1 MKKSVMKTNDLFRR
15 RHAVLTIFAVMA
27 LSVFMFLACEKEDEK
42 KSGDP
47 YFTIEGNP
55 TGLSVGTAAKTQSY
69 VVRSNRP
76 WQIVAK
82 TEADWVRAFPTEGE
96 DDGIFK
102 IIVVENKTFNPRTAT
117 FSFVVDGKEQPV
129 LFTVTQEKAI
139 PYLTVADITAGKNIN
154 QAAQEV
160 KINVKANINY
170 TYSSDVPWFTFLRAD
185 VGSAGTDLIFSATE
199 NQAAKSRIANV
210 SFVSQQFPELN
221 VKLVVTQEGKS
232 EGTIVLFEDF
242 SWLAYGSAIFY
253 TTTGETRI
261 DSWTAAE
268 KAKGWTSTL
277 NTFSK
282 DMPCYASHVFVK
294 LGKTSYGGDLISPK
308 LSAITGTK
316 NLLVKFKAVPYM
328 TASGTKDDN
337 TLVVSV
343 IGPGTISKSTFTIDN
358 WPNYAT
364 DPNCTA
370 IWENIATE
378 RSFTITGATSET
390 QIKFLGWDYNLVG
403 VGAGKNRIFLDDIK
417 VLIPN

>member
-1 MKKSVMKTNDLFRR
+1 MKTNDLFRR
-15 RHAVLTIFAVMA
+15 RHTGMTIFAVMA
-27 LSVFMFLACEKEDEK
+27 ISAFMFLSCEKEDEK

-47 YFTIEGNP
+47 FFTLEGNP
-55 TGLSVGTAAKTQSY
+55 TGLSVGTAAKTQSF

-76 WQIVAK
+76 WQVVAK
-82 TEADWVRAFPTEGE
+82 TESDWVRAFPAEGE

-102 IIVVENKTFNPRTAT
+102 MIVVENKTFNPRTAT

-154 QAAQEV
+154 QAAQDV
-160 KINVKANINY
+160 KINVKTNVEY
-170 TYSSDVPWFTFLRAD
+170 TYSSDAPWFTFLRAD

-199 NQAAKSRIANV
+199 NLAAKSRIANV
-210 SFVSQQFPELN
+210 SFVCQQFPNLN
-221 VKLVVTQEGKS
+221 VKLTVTQEGKS
-232 EGTIVLFEDF
+232 EGTVVLFEDF

-261 DSWTAAE
+261 DSWNAE
-268 KAKGWTSTL
+268 QKSKGWTSTV
-277 NTFSK
+277 NTVPNSGNT
-282 DMPCYASHVFVK
+282 PLCYARQGFVK
-294 LGKTSYGGDLISPK
+294 LGKTAYGGDLISPK

-328 TASGTKDDN
+328 TAAGAKDDN
-337 TLVVSV
+337 TLIVSV
-343 IGPGTISKSTFTIDN
+343 IGPGTVGTSTFTIDN

-364 DPNCTA
+364 DPNCTL
-370 IWENIATE
+370 IWEDISAE